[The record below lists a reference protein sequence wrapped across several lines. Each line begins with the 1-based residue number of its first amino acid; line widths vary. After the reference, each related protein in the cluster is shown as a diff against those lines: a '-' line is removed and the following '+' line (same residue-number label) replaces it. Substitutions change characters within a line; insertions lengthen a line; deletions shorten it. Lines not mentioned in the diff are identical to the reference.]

1 MKTGALHLLPVLQ
14 LMTPEPNSP
23 PMMNAAFFIDGITT
37 THSALFQIR
46 SWIPLSEALR
56 ISVRRAVDW
65 LSRLASS
72 FDGTPNAVVPTS
84 RQAAPTT
91 SVLRLC
97 MAPSLREESAI
108 HSPARCTGLLAAAR
122 HEMLLVRDD
131 GWGLR
136 TRGSGPPRAR
146 AATPCRPRH
155 RREWRL
161 PSRRR
166 CSRRDFAA

>member
-1 MKTGALHLLPVLQ
+1 
-14 LMTPEPNSP
+14 
-23 PMMNAAFFIDGITT
+23 MMNAAFFIDGITT

-46 SWIPLSEALR
+46 SGIPLSDALR

-84 RQAAPTT
+84 RHAAPTT

-108 HSPARCTGLLAAAR
+108 HSPARRTAFSGSASRNVVGARRWMGAADYGLGTTTGSSRNTMPSAA
-122 HEMLLVRDD
+122 
-131 GWGLR
+131 
-136 TRGSGPPRAR
+136 SPPIAPSV
-146 AATPCRPRH
+146 AT
-155 RREWRL
+155 
-161 PSRRR
+161 
-166 CSRRDFAA
+166 